1 MLRASAEHAGSEL
14 DYRAIVDGAAAG
26 DTGVPHGDLLIE
38 FAEAVIDTDEDR
50 LDAARSAVADA
61 LGSEALVDSAGVV
74 GLFNAI
80 DRIADATGAPLE
92 DWKAAETAEI
102 RDALGID
109 AFGNAKAEFEAAAA
123 AA

>member
-1 MLRASAEHAGSEL
+1 M
-14 DYRAIVDGAAAG
+14 DGVSAG
-26 DTGVPHGDLLIE
+26 DTGIPHGDQLIE
-38 FAEAVIDTDEDR
+38 FAEAVIDTDDGR
-50 LDAARSAVADA
+50 LDAARTAIVDS

-92 DWKAAETAEI
+92 DWKAEQTSDL

-109 AFGNAKAEFEAAAA
+109 AFGSAKMDAEVAGAAS
-123 AA
+123 